1 MRQADMTVA
10 ISTIDR
16 PSALARCIRALLDGD
31 TLPAELVII
40 DQSTDDATERVV
52 RQVASSSAVRVTY
65 VRQPRLGL
73 AASRNAAIAAS
84 TRPIVA
90 FTDDDCVPDADWL
103 TAIASTFETDQ
114 NVDVVT
120 GRILP
125 LGPEQP
131 GLHAV
136 SLRTSCMP
144 MRFGGRSLPWVVGS
158 GANVAVKRE

>member
-16 PSALARCIRALLDGD
+16 PSALARCLRAVLDGD

-40 DQSTDDATERVV
+40 DQSTDDATERLV
-52 RQVASSSAVRVTY
+52 RRVASSSAVRVDY

-90 FTDDDCVPDADWL
+90 FTADGCVPCSNGA
-103 TAIASTFETDQ
+103 TA
-114 NVDVVT
+114 N
-120 GRILP
+120 
-125 LGPEQP
+125 
-131 GLHAV
+131 
-136 SLRTSCMP
+136 
-144 MRFGGRSLPWVVGS
+144 
-158 GANVAVKRE
+158 